1 MSEEFKSPF
10 QVQQAPVQQ
19 GGGDVVKG
27 DLSTILVGLG
37 TMLDGTLT
45 PLSKIVAQTL
55 DSLTVVAKQILD
67 GLNSSI
73 NDNNKGR

>member
-10 QVQQAPVQQ
+10 QVQPPQVQQ
-19 GGGDVVKG
+19 GGNDVVKG

-67 GLNSSI
+67 GLSNSL
-73 NDNNKGR
+73 NDNKGR

>member
-10 QVQQAPVQQ
+10 QVQQPQVQQ
-19 GGGDVVKG
+19 QSSGDVVKG

-45 PLSKIVAQTL
+45 PLSKIVASTL

-67 GLNSSI
+67 GISTSLG
-73 NDNNKGR
+73 DNKGR

>member
-1 MSEEFKSPF
+1 MSEELKSPF
-10 QVQQAPVQQ
+10 QVQRPQAQQ
-19 GGGDVVKG
+19 QSTGDVVKG

-45 PLSKIVAQTL
+45 PLSKIVASTL

-67 GLNSSI
+67 GINNSI
-73 NDNNKGR
+73 NENKGR